1 MNAIDFTGKTV
12 VVTGAA
18 LGFGKAIAEQFAAL
32 GARVHACDLHPM
44 TFAGGSAHAIAGQ
57 QLDLLDRAAATQWVH
72 DIDAASP
79 DGIAVLVNNAGG
91 VAGQAHAPIDTVSD
105 ADWNR
110 VIDINLGTSFTLSRA
125 VAAGMKARASGCIV
139 NISSGAALQAS
150 LTGVQA
156 YCASKHAV
164 LGLTRQLAHE
174 LGPHGV
180 RVNAIA
186 PGFVITN
193 AATQRQWDAMGADG
207 QAALLRGIALRRLA
221 RPQDIANTAL
231 WLASDWAAMV
241 NGQIIAVDGG
251 K

>member
-1 MNAIDFTGKTV
+1 MSPFDFTGKTV

-32 GARVHACDLHPM
+32 GARVHACDLQPMAFANQGEHPIQGAQ
-44 TFAGGSAHAIAGQ
+44 F
-57 QLDLLDRAAATQWVH
+57 DLLDRRAATQWIRDVE
-72 DIDAASP
+72 AAMP
-79 DGIAVLVNNAGG
+79 EGIAVLVNNAGG
-91 VAGQAHAPIDTVSD
+91 VAGQAHAPLETVTD
-105 ADWNR
+105 EDWDR
-110 VIDINLGTSFTLSRA
+110 VVDINLGTAFTLSRA
-125 VAAGMKARASGCIV
+125 VAAGMKDRGRGCIV

-180 RVNAIA
+180 RVNAVA

-221 RPQDIANTAL
+221 SPQDIANVTL
-231 WLASDWAAMV
+231 WLASELAAMV
-241 NGQIIAVDGG
+241 NGQIISVDGG

>member
-1 MNAIDFTGKTV
+1 MSPFEFIGKTV

-18 LGFGKAIAEQFAAL
+18 LGFGKQIAEQFAEL

-44 TFAGGSAHAIAGQ
+44 AFAGNPTHVIQTAQ
-57 QLDLLDRAAATQWVH
+57 FDLLDRHAATQW
-72 DIDAASP
+72 IREIEASSR

-105 ADWNR
+105 EDWNR
-110 VIDINLGTSFTLSRA
+110 VIDVNLGTSFTLSRA
-125 VAAGMKARASGCIV
+125 VAAGMKAKGQGCIV

-174 LGPHGV
+174 LGPHGI
-180 RVNAIA
+180 RVNAVA

-193 AATQRQWDAMGADG
+193 AATQRQWEAMGADG
-207 QAALLRGIALRRLA
+207 QAALLRNVALRRLA
-221 RPQDIANTAL
+221 KPQDIANVTL
-231 WLASDWAAMV
+231 WLASEMAAMV
-241 NGQIIAVDGG
+241 NGQIISVDGG